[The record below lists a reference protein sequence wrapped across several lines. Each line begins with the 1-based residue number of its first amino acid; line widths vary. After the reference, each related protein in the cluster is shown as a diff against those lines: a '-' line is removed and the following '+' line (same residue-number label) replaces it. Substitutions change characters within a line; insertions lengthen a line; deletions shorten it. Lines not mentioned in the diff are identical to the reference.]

1 MTFADLVGKFLGI
14 INLAIP
20 ALFALTLALVFW
32 KIVKAWIIDGGDPQ
46 SVESGKNA
54 ILVAVIALV
63 FMVGVW
69 GIVEVLRSSLGLN

>member
-1 MTFADLVGKFLGI
+1 MTFAQLIGKFLEV
-14 INLAIP
+14 INAAIP

-54 ILVAVIALV
+54 VIVAVIALV
-63 FMVGVW
+63 FMIGIW
-69 GIVEVLRSSLGLN
+69 GIVEILRTSLGLN

>member
-1 MTFADLVGKFLGI
+1 MTFAQLVDKFLEV

-20 ALFALTLALVFW
+20 ALFAVTLALVFW

-46 SVESGKNA
+46 SVESGKQTILIA
-54 ILVAVIALV
+54 IIALV

-69 GIVEVLRSSLGLN
+69 GIVEILRSSLGLN